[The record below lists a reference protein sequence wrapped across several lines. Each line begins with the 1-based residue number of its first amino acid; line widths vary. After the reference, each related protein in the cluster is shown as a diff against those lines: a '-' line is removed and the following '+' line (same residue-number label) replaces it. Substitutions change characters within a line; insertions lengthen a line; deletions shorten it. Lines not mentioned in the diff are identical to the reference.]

1 MNNLATIA
9 YDTCR
14 LYADIN
20 GYEWPSTLFKSKRPN
35 ETNAEMYRSRSDIIR
50 ERNCITVIE
59 LACPFGTNLLKSYD
73 YKNTKYENLRGA
85 FLNPFSYF
93 KLILLEISCL
103 GFTVSSIKTFEIVLN
118 GNNLD
123 SVRIIKTC
131 QGVAIRASYYIYH
144 RRNKIWSD
152 RELISYT

>member
-1 MNNLATIA
+1 
-9 YDTCR
+9 
-14 LYADIN
+14 
-20 GYEWPSTLFKSKRPN
+20 
-35 ETNAEMYRSRSDIIR
+35 MYRSRPDIIR

-85 FLNPFSYF
+85 FLN
-93 KLILLEISCL
+93 LILLEISCL
-103 GFTVSSIKTFEIVLN
+103 GFTVSSIKTFETVLN